1 MMTMLQVTKQLQF
14 CSKTCIDRAT
24 CFQSRT
30 AICRVGVPAQ
40 TMFYGGWTHKKH
52 MASTTDV
59 MRCIHKPQA
68 PRLVVRDIR
77 ENDQTINPASR
88 RPVVLHS
95 ATDGILRA
103 ARHVKGPREEK
114 TLLRLQSSILANHC
128 IEKSAKRQLMRD
140 QLVEGLGTLRC

>member
-1 MMTMLQVTKQLQF
+1 MSCDDDATGYKATAVLF
-14 CSKTCIDRAT
+14 KTCIEQLVFKVAQQYVVLV
-24 CFQSRT
+24 FQLRQCSM
-30 AICRVGVPAQ
+30 A
-40 TMFYGGWTHKKH
+40 GGLIRNIWL
-52 MASTTDV
+52 APL

-128 IEKSAKRQLMRD
+128 IENSAKRQLTRD